1 MEELRRER
9 ARASADVDARISDDP
24 RPYAISGR
32 PEATDRSSGLSP
44 IMRRALQR
52 GNPPPWAALSGG
64 RQTVML
70 CA

>member
-9 ARASADVDARISDDP
+9 ARAPADDNVRISNGP
-24 RPYAISGR
+24 RPYAINGR

-52 GNPPPWAALSGG
+52 VRTA
-64 RQTVML
+64 
-70 CA
+70 